1 MRNETVNSP
10 TLALEHILTRGCKDG
25 NCPTMYR
32 TNRGT
37 FVVQGYAVAADQAG
51 VELPDGE
58 LLVEIPL
65 ELLAGVIRILDGRQR
80 ILDKPAASNPVKR

>member
-1 MRNETVNSP
+1 MRKESVSAP
-10 TLALEHILTRGCKDG
+10 ALALEYVLTSGCTSG

-37 FVVQGYAVAADQAG
+37 FVVQGYAVTPEQAG

-65 ELLAGVIRILDGRQR
+65 DLLAGVIRILDGRTP
-80 ILDKPAASNPVKR
+80 ILDKPMASNSVKH

>member
-1 MRNETVNSP
+1 MRNDTVNTP
-10 TLALEHILTRGCKDG
+10 DLALEHILTSGCLHG

-37 FVVQGYAVAADQAG
+37 FVVQGYAVTPEQAG

-65 ELLAGVIRILDGRQR
+65 DLLAGVVRILDGRQP
-80 ILDKPAASNPVKR
+80 ILDKTDASNSVK